1 MGKTALNFYEVYAR
15 ILVFNQK
22 TIKEKQMNKKE
33 ILARI
38 EKNQIIIIEILLKS
52 IWKTIQNL
60 MILKKLF
67 YQR

>member
-15 ILVFNQK
+15 ILVFNKK

-52 IWKTIQNL
+52 I
-60 MILKKLF
+60 
-67 YQR
+67 